1 MPQFPLY
8 AFVAVLLALLGAAFT
23 GHLPPADLVRDVLLL
38 ALPGA
43 GAVLR
48 SLRPASATAAAEVR
62 ILRGGQL
69 LDLVALAQ
77 RLLAAEHPA
86 VKEAGAQLGELLSLQ
101 PARPQLPAGTELGLL
116 EQLGALS
123 LRWANQ
129 PSKQAQAEE
138 LLAILDK
145 HMDRAEAALPAAL
158 RPPAI
163 PPIALFLLLP
173 LLALAP
179 SCASWPAW
187 RSALAGCG
195 VQIAPA
201 GVEAGVALAL
211 RGGDGWTAALA
222 GLASTYGD
230 CLVKAQVLRHAQ
242 GEGPEPPR
250 SQAVAAPLEGLI
262 GGELTASSSQVSKA
276 EAERRAAA
284 WLRGHR

>member
-1 MPQFPLY
+1 MNP
-8 AFVAVLLALLGAAFT
+8 ALLLPVLFGAALLVGAFT
-23 GHLPPADLVRDVLLL
+23 GHVPPEQLAAGAALLL
-38 ALPGA
+38 VPGADRFAPLLRQLLRLGPAQPALPSRDLTTDEMRA
-43 GAVLR
+43 FIE
-48 SLRPASATAAAEVR
+48 AAARAAYERYGDACGWRTVGGGGMPR
-62 ILRGGQL
+62 WADQHERLRLCWREAARG
-69 LDLVALAQ
+69 ALGLQ
-77 RLLAAEHPA
+77 PG
-86 VKEAGAQLGELLSLQ
+86 VNPGELA
-101 PARPQLPAGTELGLL
+101 PVVP
-116 EQLGALS
+116 
-123 LRWANQ
+123 
-129 PSKQAQAEE
+129 
-138 LLAILDK
+138 AIL
-145 HMDRAEAALPAAL
+145 PTT
-158 RPPAI
+158 
-163 PPIALFLLLP
+163 PPIALLLFLLP

-187 RSALAGCG
+187 RGALAACG
-195 VQIAPA
+195 VQMAPA

-211 RGGDGWTAALA
+211 RGGDGWAAALA

>member
-1 MPQFPLY
+1 MPQIPVI
-8 AFVAVLLALLGAAFT
+8 AFLAVLLALLGAAFT
-23 GHLPPADLVRDVLLL
+23 GHLPPADLVRDLLLL

-48 SLRPASATAAAEVR
+48 SLRPASAPAAAEVR
-62 ILRGGQL
+62 ILGGGQL

-101 PARPQLPAGTELGLL
+101 PAA
-116 EQLGALS
+116 
-123 LRWANQ
+123 
-129 PSKQAQAEE
+129 
-138 LLAILDK
+138 
-145 HMDRAEAALPAAL
+145 PAAVRSVPPVPPNL
-158 RPPAI
+158 PPA
-163 PPIALFLLLP
+163 LLLLP
-173 LLALAP
+173 LLTLAP

-187 RSALAGCG
+187 RSALASCG

-211 RGGDGWTAALA
+211 RGGDGWAAALA

-284 WLRGHR
+284 WLAGRR